1 MLLQPG
7 TVTHIKC
14 NKTSEMAEVV
24 PEKSRGLKFAE
35 QQLLRHGWEHGKGLG
50 RSENGISEAIKV
62 KVKCDKGGVGH
73 KEGEQF
79 TFHWWDH
86 VFNKASS
93 SLQVESDQNGI
104 QLKKTVEEDEE
115 DGTISNKKPRK
126 ATLAKAKLYGCFV
139 KSATLLS
146 GQEQPE
152 PKSSSSDDSSSSDE
166 EDDQKLDLSSTTKLS
181 DADLMKACGGRTAH
195 KGARHG
201 LTMSAKLARL
211 EQQEAEFMAKY
222 GKKSEPASASSV
234 CVTPTPPTS
243 QPAEQSPERQEEM
256 SEDFHSKK
264 MKKKRSTASAHEL
277 NGDAVSESPETDV
290 KPKKKKKKKTK
301 EDTEEMTDAVSTEG
315 NLICVENGEADHKTK
330 RKHKKRK
337 NSADQNEEERS
348 PSPAAESKSSEET
361 AELHTD
367 TTVKKKKKKKKKS
380 SKHQSEPAGE
390 EESSNTELSQ
400 SEPVQD
406 CASKTKTKKAAV
418 TLEEAEVPESEA
430 TRKQKRKKCK
440 KDKLCVDEDTNE
452 EAPPPKKKKKKK
464 SKE

>member
-1 MLLQPG
+1 
-7 TVTHIKC
+7 
-14 NKTSEMAEVV
+14 MAEVV
-24 PEKSRGLKFAE
+24 QEKSRGLKFAE

-50 RSENGISEAIKV
+50 RRENGISEAIKV

-73 KEGEQF
+73 KEGDQF

-115 DGTISNKKPRK
+115 GGMISNKKPRK

-152 PKSSSSDDSSSSDE
+152 PKSSSSEDSSSSDE
-166 EDDQKLDLSSTTKLS
+166 EEDQKLDLSSTIKLS
-181 DADLMKACGGRTAH
+181 DADIMKACGGRTAH

-222 GKKSEPASASSV
+222 GKKSKTASASPV
-234 CVTPTPPTS
+234 CVTATPQTPQQDDTAEDS
-243 QPAEQSPERQEEM
+243 QR
-256 SEDFHSKK
+256 KK
-264 MKKKRSTASAHEL
+264 KKKRSTRSINEP
-277 NGDAVSESPETDV
+277 NGVEVSESPETDV
-290 KPKKKKKKKTK
+290 KPKKKKKKVKAN
-301 EDTEEMTDAVSTEG
+301 EDTEEITDAVSSDG
-315 NLICVENGEADHKTK
+315 DVICVENSEADHSHKTK
-330 RKHKKRK
+330 KKHKKKK
-337 NSADQNEEERS
+337 NSAEES
-348 PSPAAESKSSEET
+348 VTSPAAESESLEET

-367 TTVKKKKKKKKKS
+367 TKVRKKKKKS
-380 SKHQSEPAGE
+380 SKHHSEPAE
-390 EESSNTELSQ
+390 KVKSNGTE

-406 CASKTKTKKAAV
+406 CVQKTKKKEAAV
-418 TLEEAEVPESEA
+418 TLEEAEVTEEESTLKQ
-430 TRKQKRKKCK
+430 TRKKSK
-440 KDKLCVDEDTNE
+440 KDKPSIDGNINK
-452 EAPPPKKKKKKK
+452 EALPPKKKKKK

>member
-1 MLLQPG
+1 
-7 TVTHIKC
+7 
-14 NKTSEMAEVV
+14 MAEVV
-24 PEKSRGLKFAE
+24 QEKSRGLKFAE
-35 QQLLRHGWEHGKGLG
+35 QQLLRHGWEQGKGLG
-50 RSENGISEAIKV
+50 RAENGISEAIKV

-104 QLKKTVEEDEE
+104 TLKKTVEEDEE
-115 DGTISNKKPRK
+115 DGMISNKKPRK

-152 PKSSSSDDSSSSDE
+152 PKSSNSDDSSSSDE
-166 EDDQKLDLSSTTKLS
+166 EEEDQKLDLSSTTNLS

-222 GKKSEPASASSV
+222 GKKSQPASDSPV
-234 CVTPTPPTS
+234 CVSPSS
-243 QPAEQSPERQEEM
+243 QSADQRAEQQEDMTEKC
-256 SEDFHSKK
+256 KK
-264 MKKKRSTASAHEL
+264 MKKKKKKSTVSIEL
-277 NGDAVSESPETDV
+277 NGDVASESSETDV
-290 KPKKKKKKKTK
+290 KPKKKKKKKRK
-301 EDTEEMTDAVSTEG
+301 ANEDTEETTDAVPAEEEV
-315 NLICVENGEADHKTK
+315 ICVENGEADHSQKTKK
-330 RKHKKRK
+330 RKHKKK
-337 NSADQNEEERS
+337 ENKAEQNGEE
-348 PSPAAESKSSEET
+348 PLPEST

-367 TTVKKKKKKKKKS
+367 TKVKKKKKKS
-380 SKHQSEPAGE
+380 SKHHSEE
-390 EESSNTELSQ
+390 MESNDTESSP

-406 CASKTKTKKAAV
+406 SVSTTKKKKAAV
-418 TLEEAEVPESEA
+418 VLEEAEVIEEDFPV
-430 TRKQKRKKCK
+430 KQKRKKCK
-440 KDKLCVDEDTNE
+440 KDKEFIGDNKNE
-452 EAPPPKKKKKKK
+452 EELPPKKKKKK

>member
-1 MLLQPG
+1 
-7 TVTHIKC
+7 
-14 NKTSEMAEVV
+14 MAEVV
-24 PEKSRGLKFAE
+24 QEKSRGLKFAE

-50 RSENGISEAIKV
+50 RAENGISEAIKV

-104 QLKKTVEEDEE
+104 QLKKRVEEDEE
-115 DGTISNKKPRK
+115 DGMISNKKPRK

-166 EDDQKLDLSSTTKLS
+166 EEDQKLDLSSTIKLS
-181 DADLMKACGGRTAH
+181 DADIMKACGGRTAH

-211 EQQEAEFMAKY
+211 EQQEAVFMAKY
-222 GKKSEPASASSV
+222 GKKRKPASASPV
-234 CVTPTPPTS
+234 CVTPTP
-243 QPAEQSPERQEEM
+243 QIYQSADQRAERQEQTA
-256 SEDFHSKK
+256 EDSQRKK
-264 MKKKRSTASAHEL
+264 MKKKRSTGSVNEL
-277 NGDAVSESPETDV
+277 NGDEVSESPETDV
-290 KPKKKKKKKTK
+290 KPKKKKKKKK
-301 EDTEEMTDAVSTEG
+301 ASEDTEEKTDAISTEG
-315 NLICVENGEADHKTK
+315 DVICVENGEGDHSHKTK
-330 RKHKKRK
+330 RKHKKKK
-337 NSADQNEEERS
+337 NNAEQNEERA
-348 PSPAAESKSSEET
+348 PSPAAQSKSLEET
-361 AELHTD
+361 AEMHSVT
-367 TTVKKKKKKKKKS
+367 KAKKKKS
-380 SKHQSEPAGE
+380 SKRHSEPAEE
-390 EESSNTELSQ
+390 EESNDTESSQ

-406 CASKTKTKKAAV
+406 CVPKNKKKKAAV
-418 TLEEAEVPESEA
+418 TLDEAEVTEENS
-430 TRKQKRKKCK
+430 TVKQKRKKCK
-440 KDKLCVDEDTNE
+440 KDKTSIDDNRNE
-452 EAPPPKKKKKKK
+452 EAPAPKKKKKK

>member
-1 MLLQPG
+1 
-7 TVTHIKC
+7 
-14 NKTSEMAEVV
+14 MAEVV

-86 VFNKASS
+86 VFNKAST

-115 DGTISNKKPRK
+115 DGMISNKKPRK

-152 PKSSSSDDSSSSDE
+152 PKTSSSDDSSSSDE
-166 EDDQKLDLSSTTKLS
+166 EDDKKLDLSSTTKLS

-222 GKKSEPASASSV
+222 GKKSQPASASSV
-234 CVTPTPPTS
+234 CVTLTPPIS
-243 QPAEQSPERQEEM
+243 EPAEQTEKQEETG
-256 SEDFHSKK
+256 EDSRSKK
-264 MKKKRSTASAHEL
+264 VKKKRSSVSVQEQ
-277 NGDAVSESPETDV
+277 NGVEVSESPETDV
-290 KPKKKKKKKTK
+290 EPKKKKKKKKNK
-301 EDTEEMTDAVSTEG
+301 EDIEEMTDAVSTEG
-315 NLICVENGEADHKTK
+315 DVICVENGEVDKQTK
-330 RKHKKRK
+330 RKHKKKK
-337 NSADQNEEERS
+337 NDAEQNGEETTL
-348 PSPAAESKSSEET
+348 SPAAESKTSEET

-367 TTVKKKKKKKKKS
+367 IKVKRKKKKTA
-380 SKHQSEPAGE
+380 KHLCEPAD
-390 EESSNTELSQ
+390 EESNNTESSQ

-406 CASKTKTKKAAV
+406 CAPKIKKKKAAAL
-418 TLEEAEVPESEA
+418 LEEAEVPEEEA
-430 TRKQKRKKCK
+430 TVKQKRKKSK
-440 KDKLCVDEDTNE
+440 KDKYVADNTNE
-452 EAPPPKKKKKKK
+452 EELPPKKKKKK